1 MTPHFYIVRKVV
13 GDRVHSTYFESWC
26 NAERC
31 MLQDVDAGRKMGLWG
46 EIKTDRRFLPAKGFE
61 EYTMSGV
68 TRSGEKVSWSILD
81 GYMSDH
87 LINPNYKYDNEKD

>member
-1 MTPHFYIVRKVV
+1 MKRIKVK
-13 GDRVHSTYFESWC
+13 S
-26 NAERC
+26 
-31 MLQDVDAGRKMGLWG
+31 VDAGRKMGLWG
-46 EIKTDRRFLPAKGFE
+46 EIKTDRRFLPAKGIA